1 MKKKTGVYCL
11 TTNYLRL
18 MLRCL
23 AIDDEPLA
31 LELLEDNISQVP
43 YLKLEGKCSNAF
55 EALKFLQEQT
65 VDLIFLDIQMPGLTG
80 LQFIQS
86 LTQRPMIILITAY
99 EKFALEGFNLD
110 VIDYLVKPVPLDRF
124 IKACNKAWELY
135 NLRLKKTETS
145 SSIEPEFFFVNVE
158 YSLLKVEFA
167 DIQWIEGLKDYIRIH
182 LKNSSKP
189 VITRMSM
196 KAIEEE
202 LPSSR
207 FIRVHKSFIVSV
219 SAITSVRKNSIFIG
233 VEEIP
238 IGDNYKDA
246 VNMIINKA

>member
-1 MKKKTGVYCL
+1 VVYCL
-11 TTNYLRL
+11 TTNYFRL

>member
-1 MKKKTGVYCL
+1 
-11 TTNYLRL
+11 